1 MHIFKSVDTGLDKKK
16 KSRKGV
22 KLQSHGRLNR
32 ITYVLFFTNR
42 DKEQLIITVYSES
55 SIFLLIKFIFFF
67 NLSLIGK
74 KTIFCISYMFYFVK
88 CINKVFL

>member
-1 MHIFKSVDTGLDKKK
+1 MHIFKSVDTGLDQK

-42 DKEQLIITVYSES
+42 DKEQLIITDYSES
-55 SIFLLIKFIFFF
+55 SIFLLIKDFLFQLITYREEDIFFHIIYV
-67 NLSLIGK
+67 L
-74 KTIFCISYMFYFVK
+74 FYEMYS
-88 CINKVFL
+88 